1 MKRLFVLVLSILTL
15 LAPCVVCAQPLAI
28 LPSNTSIQFKVR
40 NLGIMNVTGS
50 FGTFRG
56 TLDLDEADIT
66 RSKVEVSIET
76 ASINTGIDRRDKH
89 LRSADFFDVARYPA
103 MRFSST
109 ALEKL
114 GEDRLK
120 LTGNLTIRGISRP
133 VVLTV
138 EAQPIEGRADF
149 TRSALAT
156 ATINRQDFG
165 VSYGAVIG
173 DEVQITITTRLKK
186 P

>member
-1 MKRLFVLVLSILTL
+1 MKRLFVLM
-15 LAPCVVCAQPLAI
+15 LALALFAPLDLFAQTFNL
-28 LPSNTSIQFKVR
+28 LPSNTGIQFRVR
-40 NLGIMNVTGS
+40 NLGIMNVNGS
-50 FGTFRG
+50 FGSFRG

-66 RSKVEVSIET
+66 RSKVEVNIET

-89 LRSADFFDVARYPA
+89 LRSADFFDVARYPT

-114 GEDRLK
+114 GADRLK
-120 LTGNLTIRGISRP
+120 LTGNLVIRGISRP

-149 TRSALAT
+149 IRSALAT

-173 DEVQITITTRLKK
+173 DEVQITITTRLKR